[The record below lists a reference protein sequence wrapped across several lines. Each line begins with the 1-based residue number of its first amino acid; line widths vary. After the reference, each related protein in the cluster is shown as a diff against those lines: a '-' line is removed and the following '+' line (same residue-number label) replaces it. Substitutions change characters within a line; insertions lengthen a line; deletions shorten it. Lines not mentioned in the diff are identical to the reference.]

1 MRDKTI
7 RKFSRRDL
15 FRGFIS
21 HVRGQDVEDESSG
34 VDPDALEADKLLKE
48 KKYQEAADLY
58 CACLDQEPAHVE
70 ALRRLGYCRLRQGR
84 LAEARQIWETLF
96 EIKPGDNFAVLY
108 SGLSHVMENNVD
120 AAVKVWKSFF
130 NIKQPHIQREINLIL
145 ALHERGDE
153 LDAAETVKSVEEAIV
168 RQKMK

>member
-1 MRDKTI
+1 MRDKAI

-21 HVRGQDVEDESSG
+21 HVRGQDLVDESSG
-34 VDPDALEADKLLKE
+34 IDPDVLEADKLLKE
-48 KKYQEAADLY
+48 KKYQEAAELY
-58 CACLDQEPAHVE
+58 SVCLDQEPAHVE
-70 ALRRLGYCRLRQGR
+70 ALRKLGYCRLRQGR
-84 LAEARQIWETLF
+84 FGEARQTWEKLF
-96 EIKPGDNFAVLY
+96 SIKPGDHFAVLY
-108 SGLSHVMENNVD
+108 SGLSHAMENNID
-120 AAVKVWKSFF
+120 DAVKAWKSFF

-153 LDAAETVKSVEEAIV
+153 LDPAETVKSVEEAIA